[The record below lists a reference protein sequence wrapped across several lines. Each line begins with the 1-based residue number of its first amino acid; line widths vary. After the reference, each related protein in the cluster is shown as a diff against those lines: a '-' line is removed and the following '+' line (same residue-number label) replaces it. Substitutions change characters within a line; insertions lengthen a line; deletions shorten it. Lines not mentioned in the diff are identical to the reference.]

1 MSKWNG
7 WNISLFMSSL
17 THDCACIMHQQISH
31 GRFEHHL
38 LESSE
43 TGNLFR
49 SVNIRL
55 RVKARRRVF
64 LIYSPSSVDSPL
76 MGAQCLRHESH
87 FPLCEHVNQPLWV
100 RHVSLALATHRCAL
114 VLQTLWSGDTE
125 VLLLNYK
132 KSLEIIENQATELV
146 LVAHVQIQRLCSQL
160 LGLKLCNF
168 VYIYICT
175 HPQSCI
181 YLLKNTAK
189 TVLILVFKK
198 KVNIF

>member
-1 MSKWNG
+1 MIFIYIWPMSIWNG

-17 THDCACIMHQQISH
+17 THDCACIIHQQISH

-55 RVKARRRVF
+55 GVKARRRVF

-76 MGAQCLRHESH
+76 MGAQCLQHESH

-100 RHVSLALATHRCAL
+100 RHVSLALATLPLCISSANPVVWGH
-114 VLQTLWSGDTE
+114 WSP
-125 VLLLNYK
+125 
-132 KSLEIIENQATELV
+132 A
-146 LVAHVQIQRLCSQL
+146 A
-160 LGLKLCNF
+160 
-168 VYIYICT
+168 
-175 HPQSCI
+175 
-181 YLLKNTAK
+181 
-189 TVLILVFKK
+189 
-198 KVNIF
+198 